1 MRYLTLTKAEMK
13 RYSPGMRLFLIIVLA
28 AVAIASMLAFIGI
41 LFFAPTPARADAA
54 VLPPPAMDESAAGT
68 VDHSTP
74 TTERAPDLSREL
86 KSPDQNSNV
95 DIRSYQ
101 RKDGTRVTEY
111 SLHGQIYQVK
121 VQPAGG
127 LPAYYLYR
135 NKAGH
140 LERRRPGGQPIVT
153 PPSWILQKF

>member
-1 MRYLTLTKAEMK
+1 M
-13 RYSPGMRLFLIIVLA
+13 IICGVI
-28 AVAIASMLAFIGI
+28 AIAAMLAFVGM
-41 LFFAPTPARADAA
+41 LFFAPASAKAENA
-54 VLPPPAMDESAAGT
+54 VLPPPTVSESAAGSDDSSAT
-68 VDHSTP
+68 VG
-74 TTERAPDLSREL
+74 ERAPDLNKEL
-86 KSPDQNSNV
+86 KSPDKNSNV

-101 RKDGTRVTEY
+101 RKDGAQVTEY
-111 SLHGQIYQVK
+111 SLNGQIYQIK

-140 LERRRPGGQPIVT
+140 LERRSPGGQPMIT